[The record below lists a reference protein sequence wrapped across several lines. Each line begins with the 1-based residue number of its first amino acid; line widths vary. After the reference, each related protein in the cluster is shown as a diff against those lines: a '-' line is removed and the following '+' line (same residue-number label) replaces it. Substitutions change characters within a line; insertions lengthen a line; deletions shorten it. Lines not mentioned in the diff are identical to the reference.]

1 MLNIKY
7 QYSWLHCTS
16 RKDIFL
22 YITQICKTSEHSAT
36 GKSLPHLWHTAQHSI
51 HTQHRKYRIH
61 QEYSTQ
67 HKIYHVYQKY
77 SRAWSLFCSWPGTGS
92 PPPTLQKRLLAMDL
106 LTMRFNCPFQCSFH
120 WGIYPGEPLP
130 NPQTIDGYWIFTTRQ
145 ITVMCLECDWTCN
158 WFQNCALSST
168 GNHGGNSSELMAH
181 LVLSSDDCS
190 RYCSLPL
197 SSPRYDYRI
206 WSCRNDLQPGPF
218 DLCRL
223 SARMANSTYSGKK
236 NQGDSQSPWI

>member
-7 QYSWLHCTS
+7 QHSWLHCTS

-106 LTMRFNCPFQCSFH
+106 LTMRFNCLPCHFQYSFH
-120 WGIYPGEPLP
+120 WGMFHT
-130 NPQTIDGYWIFTTRQ
+130 NFRWILDIHNTA
-145 ITVMCLECDWTCN
+145 N
-158 WFQNCALSST
+158 NCYVSWVWLDLQLIS
-168 GNHGGNSSELMAH
+168 NQCSELHREPRRQFIWTNGSFGPIIGWLQSLLLIA
-181 LVLSSDDCS
+181 LVIAKIWLSNM
-190 RYCSLPL
+190 
-197 SSPRYDYRI
+197 I
-206 WSCRNDLQPGPF
+206 LQEWF
-218 DLCRL
+218 ATRT
-223 SARMANSTYSGKK
+223 M
-236 NQGDSQSPWI
+236 